1 MSELNE
7 GIREQ
12 VQDADVMQ
20 VHIDDTLTHSGE
32 AADAY
37 AVGQALEEKAD
48 KKDLQTN
55 ITVNG
60 ERADDQGMILVYA
73 EHIPMS
79 DALDAESVGDAIE
92 RIDGKTGEDIPVNGT
107 EGAPSIREALEG
119 ITGQYAD
126 TLPMSEDD
134 DTTAAEKMAE
144 MDRAMVKA
152 IQTTGD
158 KILPDED
165 GLTRI
170 AEVEYAQQI
179 RSSRNIETQE
189 AFLVRTTSGGGS
201 ISDGDATLVAVRG
214 AMRHT
219 GYVAEVLNLYV
230 IPIERPTPAS
240 ITAELDAA
248 VFIAY
253 VQEAG
258 TYNLTYTNAW
268 SADPALYGVTVSG
281 TPLNGDLIS
290 IAWDGENAPVMTVTA
305 PRQADPEISAVM
317 DKAIAR
323 AYMQTGGI
331 VDIYYTTEWSEDPA
345 LYGIT
350 ISGTPI
356 AGDRLRIN
364 YTKWDRGIITTA
376 TPTAVKATGWNL
388 YNSSTGRARCTR
400 YSDTYGYRIGGSY
413 VSVEWADSLGGT
425 RTAIEVT
432 DGLFNVP
439 GDGWLFVNGGSS
451 NTYIYTTWS
460 DWISS
465 VPAFESYSE
474 NGVDL
479 SGVMALCFPHGLLAL
494 GEIWDEIDFNT
505 QTAISRVQ
513 RIAYTD
519 EAYAAAE
526 ESGLAFDADRDYI
539 YIERGTPVSY
549 AISVEAG
556 YTVSEHGLEFVEG
569 SELAV
574 LVAAMYGPN
583 LRDKLERDVVTYSA
597 QDMGASDQAQAR
609 ANIGAAA
616 AAELTSEASARATA
630 DGKIRSGL
638 CYVEDGNTIA
648 ANANYTAGK
657 FICWKGEIYRIR
669 STINT
674 TVTASNWSTY
684 LNRQNGI
691 GGALSQINA
700 DLAAVGTKIGNVG
713 NTDLQSQVASLSSNL
728 AKGIRDIDQ
737 TATSDRGTIRGQ
749 LLYDATTC
757 TVCLIFTSTVS
768 ASNSP
773 GILGISSFKP
783 KNDSAMSC
791 IDITRGIVSA
801 ITGSIPCGIS
811 TNGTIFVKEIIED
824 HVYAITGTF
833 IRDN

>member
-12 VQDADVMQ
+12 VQDAEVMQ
-20 VHIDDTLTHSGE
+20 VNIDDTLTHSGE

-37 AVGQALEEKAD
+37 AVGQALQGKAD

-55 ITVNG
+55 ITVDG
-60 ERADDQGMILVYA
+60 QAADAQGVILLYA
-73 EHIPMS
+73 GHIPMS
-79 DALDAESVGDAIE
+79 DALDAKKVGEVIE
-92 RIDGKTGEDIPVNGT
+92 EIDRKTGADIPVNGE

-134 DTTAAEKMAE
+134 DTTVAEKMTE
-144 MDRAMVKA
+144 MDGEMVKA

-165 GLTRI
+165 GTAKI
-170 AEVEYAQQI
+170 AEVEFAQQI
-179 RSSRNIETQE
+179 QSSRNIETQE

-201 ISDGDATLVAVRG
+201 ISDGDATLVSVRG

-248 VFIAY
+248 VFVAY

-258 TYNLTYTNAW
+258 TYNLTYTTAW
-268 SADPALYGVTVSG
+268 SADPALYGVTVNG
-281 TPLNGDLIS
+281 TPLSGDVIS
-290 IAWDGENAPVMTVTA
+290 IAWDGENEPVMTVTA
-305 PRQADPEISAVM
+305 PRQADPEITAVM

-323 AYMQTGGI
+323 AYLQTGGI
-331 VDIYYTTEWSEDPA
+331 YDLYYTTEWSEDPA

-364 YTKWDRGIITTA
+364 YTKWDRGIITPA
-376 TPTAVKATGWNL
+376 TPSAVKATGWNL
-388 YNSSTGRARCTR
+388 YNASTGRARCTR

-413 VSVEWADSLGGT
+413 VSVEWAESISGT

-439 GDGWLFVNGGSS
+439 GDGWLFVSGGSVD
-451 NTYIYTTWS
+451 TYVYTTWS

-465 VPAFESYSE
+465 VPAYEAYSE
-474 NGVDL
+474 SGVDL

-494 GEIWDEIDFNT
+494 GEIRDEIDLNT
-505 QTAISRVQ
+505 QTAISRIQ

-539 YIERGTPVSY
+539 YIERETPTSY

-574 LVAAMYGPN
+574 WVAAMYGPN

-609 ANIGAAA
+609 TNIGAAS
-616 AAELTSEASARATA
+616 AAELASEASARAAA
-630 DGKIRSGL
+630 DGQIRSGL
-638 CYVEDGNTIA
+638 CYVESGDTIA

-657 FICWKGEIYRIR
+657 FIAWKGEIYRIR
-669 STINT
+669 TTINAS
-674 TVTASNWSTY
+674 VTASNWSTY
-684 LNRQNGI
+684 LEKMDGV
-691 GGALSQINA
+691 GGALSVINGE
-700 DLAAVGTKIGNVG
+700 LGSLNINIGSLRTYKYAGISGSSDGDVIKSALVDVQSKCPSNCE
-713 NTDLQSQVASLSSNL
+713 LQVQAFRTGAWWLIGFGMCVS
-728 AKGIRDIDQ
+728 
-737 TATSDRGTIRGQ
+737 GTINMM
-749 LLYDATTC
+749 
-757 TVCLIFTSTVS
+757 FF
-768 ASNSP
+768 NSY
-773 GILGISSFKP
+773 
-783 KNDSAMSC
+783 
-791 IDITRGIVSA
+791 
-801 ITGSIPCGIS
+801 
-811 TNGTIFVKEIIED
+811 NGTISIVELKSD
-824 HVYAITGTF
+824 GTTF
-833 IRDN
+833 STIKTYS